1 MKPWIYKPLLLLI
14 LVGLVST
21 TTYADGR
28 EEFTKTIKK
37 EFDIRNDGEVG
48 ISNQFGKVEINTWN
62 KDRVKF
68 AIVIQVRTDSE
79 KRAQEI
85 FDRIDI
91 DFSNG
96 SDYVKALTEIESQ
109 RSSWWGGWS
118 NNNNAD
124 FSINY
129 EVFVPK
135 TVELDIRNRHGNTY
149 IAEMAGDADL
159 NIAHGNLTADG
170 FLGDLDVEIAHGNG
184 TILKANDLDA
194 DVSHGNMRFK
204 ELGNIQ
210 LEAAHCGVDIGR
222 ARNIRLDSRHSNF
235 EIGDIEELRA
245 DTRHDNFE
253 IDAVK
258 SIFSEQQ
265 HTTFEIDKL
274 VDIGDF
280 DCSHGGVTIDHL
292 EKGFQELTLSGSHTG
307 FKVRI
312 DDDAAF
318 ELDAY
323 GTHAGLRYPDNM
335 DIRYE
340 KDKNNVQEIRGSRGS
355 GNKGIIRARMSHGGL
370 RVR

>member
-1 MKPWIYKPLLLLI
+1 MKPWIYKHLLLLL

-79 KRAQEI
+79 SRAQDI
-85 FDRIDI
+85 FDRIEV

-109 RSSWWGGWS
+109 KSSWWGGW
-118 NNNNAD
+118 NGNNNAD

-149 IAEMAGDADL
+149 IAEMSGNADL

-170 FLGDLDVEIAHGNG
+170 FSGDLDVEIAHGNG

-194 DVSHGNMRFK
+194 EVSHGNMRFK
-204 ELGNIQ
+204 ELGNLQ
-210 LEAAHCGVDIGR
+210 LETAHCGIDIGS
-222 ARNIRLDSRHSNF
+222 ARNIRLDSRHTNF
-235 EIGDIEELRA
+235 EIGEIEELRV
-245 DTRHDNFE
+245 DSRHDDFE
-253 IDAVK
+253 IDAAI
-258 SIFSEQQ
+258 SIFSESS
-265 HTTFEIDKL
+265 HSTYEIDRL
-274 VDIGDF
+274 SNIADF
-280 DCSHGGVTIDHL
+280 DCQHGGATIDRL
-292 EKGFQELTLSGSHTG
+292 EKGFKEVTLSGSHAG
-307 FKVRI
+307 FKIRVE
-312 DDDAAF
+312 DDAAY

-323 GTHAGLRYPDNM
+323 GTHAGMRYPTDL
-335 DIRYE
+335 DITYE
-340 KDKNNVQEIRGSRGS
+340 KDKNNVQEIRGSKGS
-355 GNKGIIRARMSHGGL
+355 GTKGVIRARLSHGGL